1 MPSGIPGVDLAL
13 LTQVTRHLSERRLHV
28 YHPGSR
34 RSAAALVLRFGDDT
48 QRTLTE
54 AWSTFRAATARHG
67 YADPDVTEAEALG
80 AASSPYGSGRSSSR
94 FFSADASATTAAAAA
109 AASIARDSAEGG
121 WTRPLEFV
129 EYLAHHRRHHRCA
142 DFVDAG
148 AASSLQLL
156 FLKQT
161 NREVRRWSGQIVFP
175 GGRRDPDDHDDF
187 DTVCRTT
194 YEEIGFPLQHHRE
207 FLCLGRLPDYQLH
220 SRIVGSRGFVQARF
234 VFLHVGDITP
244 TVQLASHTVESVRW
258 VPLRALTAAH
268 VERGRVVHPLQ
279 SFVSPQD
286 ANTRLMVGELFPNT
300 YLSFPSLLLPGTLA
314 PSSSSATAGG
324 TEAGGK
330 GCSEDGGRPRTREDT
345 SSASP
350 GSPSWRVWGLTLRTA
365 NELLS
370 LDSCEAFDWP
380 FVESNSRLLQYGV
393 FFPMYGYYELLYQFY
408 WWRAWMT
415 ATMRLRTCEGC
426 AAGRGETNAGDE
438 QHPSSTLGSSRSGS
452 RSSAPV
458 SHLSR
463 ERQRWRR
470 VLYGSSME
478 RRYAVLPASAGALLR
493 AAPATP
499 IAEHVVGFAAALGF
513 VVCALYTVA
522 AVIASV
528 GAAVG
533 AALGVK
539 ADLHGEARRRAYY
552 DANTPS
558 SVVRHRRPAAGACAE
573 LWSLE
578 NATAHGD
585 TVISAADAVAPSR
598 ETSDSCSCWPR
609 QLRGSR
615 VPCWR
620 ATADEAA
627 LSAEL
632 RSTAEVLHG
641 ESLIHIDSAVPQD
654 TRRRLST
661 STEMP
666 AVKQHL
672 TGKASAAMRPTP
684 SDAGAV
690 LEPLTVRPS
699 RVTTTTDHLTTSS
712 AISTISVD
720 TIRECGSAEDAYE
733 AGKEL
738 GGVGPVFTGVAV
750 PAEHPV
756 AAAMPADAAELRH
769 EEELKVIMCRY
780 RPQSTEN

>member
-1 MPSGIPGVDLAL
+1 MLSGIPGVDLAL
-13 LTQVTRHLSERRLHV
+13 LTQVTRHLAERRLHV
-28 YHPGSR
+28 YRPGSR

-48 QRTLTE
+48 QRTLTK
-54 AWSTFRAATARHG
+54 ALSTFRAATARRG
-67 YADPDVTEAEALG
+67 YADPDATEAKVSG
-80 AASSPYGSGRSSSR
+80 AASLPCGSGRTSSR
-94 FFSADASATTAAAAA
+94 FSSAAASAASS
-109 AASIARDSAEGG
+109 SIARDSADGG
-121 WTRPLEFV
+121 WTDPLEFF
-129 EYLAHHRRHHRCA
+129 EYLAHHRCHHPYA

-148 AASSLQLL
+148 APSSLQLL
-156 FLKQT
+156 FLKRT
-161 NREVRRWSGQIVFP
+161 NREARRWSGQIVFP

-187 DTVCRTT
+187 DTVCRET

-207 FLCLGRLPDYQLH
+207 FMCLGRLQDYQLH

-244 TVQLASHTVESVRW
+244 TLQLASHAVESVRW
-258 VPLRALTAAH
+258 VPLRTLTAAH
-268 VERGRVVHPLQ
+268 VERGRVVHPLR
-279 SFVSPQD
+279 SFVNPQD
-286 ANTRLMVGELFPNT
+286 ADTRLMVGEVFPNT
-300 YLSFPSLLLPGTLA
+300 YLSFPSLLLPGAPA

-330 GCSEDGGRPRTREDT
+330 GCSEDGGTPRTREDA
-345 SSASP
+345 SPASP

-370 LDSCEAFDWP
+370 LDSCQAFDWP

-393 FFPMYGYYELLYQFY
+393 LFPMHGYYELLYQFY

-415 ATMRLRTCEGC
+415 AKMRLRTREGC
-426 AAGRGETNAGDE
+426 VAGRGETNAGDE
-438 QHPSSTLGSSRSGS
+438 QHASSTLGSSRSGS
-452 RSSAPV
+452 RSSAPL

-463 ERQRWRR
+463 ERQRWRC

-499 IAEHVVGFAAALGF
+499 TAEHVVCFAAALGL

-522 AVIASV
+522 AAIASV

-539 ADLHGEARRRAYY
+539 ADLDGEARRRAYY
-552 DANTPS
+552 DANAPI
-558 SVVRHRRPAAGACAE
+558 SVVRHRRPAAGASAE
-573 LWSLE
+573 MRSLE

-598 ETSDSCSCWPR
+598 ETSDSRSWWLR

-632 RSTAEVLHG
+632 RSTTEVLHG
-641 ESLIHIDSAVPQD
+641 EPLLHSDSAVPQD
-654 TRRRLST
+654 TRRRLPT

-672 TGKASAAMRPTP
+672 TGKTSAAMRPTS
-684 SDAGAV
+684 SDAGEV
-690 LEPLTVRPS
+690 LEPITVSPS
-699 RVTTTTDHLTTSS
+699 RVTPTTDHLTTSS
-712 AISTISVD
+712 AISTVSVD
-720 TIRECGSAEDAYE
+720 AIRDCGSAEDAYE
-733 AGKEL
+733 VGK
-738 GGVGPVFTGVAV
+738 GRGDVGPAVTGVAV
-750 PAEHPV
+750 PAEHLV
-756 AAAMPADAAELRH
+756 AAAMPADVAGLRH
-769 EEELKVIMCRY
+769 EEELKAIMRRY
-780 RPQSTEN
+780 RPQSTANR